1 MSELTTLSPQLDIT
15 LTNMSNVPAFKTA
28 NEFSMHIEQ
37 LAVDKRVSHL
47 DAVLMFCEEHYLE
60 PSDIA
65 SKITKSL
72 KAKIEN
78 DFRELNYLPKQA
90 QLDV

>member
-1 MSELTTLSPQLDIT
+1 MTASNNSSPQLDIASP
-15 LTNMSNVPAFKTA
+15 MSNLPSFKTP

-37 LAVDKRVSHL
+37 LAVEKRISRL
-47 DAVLMFCEEHYLE
+47 DAVLLFCEQHMLE

-72 KAKIEN
+72 KSKIES
-78 DFRELNYLPKQA
+78 DFRDLNYLPKQA

>member
-1 MSELTTLSPQLDIT
+1 MKELTTFLQPQSII
-15 LTNMSNVPAFKTA
+15 LTSMSNIPAFRTA

-37 LAVDKRVSHL
+37 LAVDKRISHL
-47 DAVLMFCEEHYLE
+47 DAVLLFCEQHLLE

-65 SKITKSL
+65 SKVTKSL
-72 KAKIEN
+72 KAKIEK
-78 DFRELNYLPKQA
+78 DFRDLNYLPKQA

>member
-1 MSELTTLSPQLDIT
+1 
-15 LTNMSNVPAFKTA
+15 MSNIPAFKTA

-37 LAVDKRVSHL
+37 IASDKRISHL
-47 DAVLMFCEEHYLE
+47 DAVLAFCQEHYLE

-72 KAKIEN
+72 KAKIEE
-78 DFRELNYLPKQA
+78 DFRELNYLPKKA
-90 QLDV
+90 QLDL